1 MIKGKWILGN
11 EDCTVPVKIRSEVFA
26 GEFGLSGYGAN
37 KEDNYAMHAVLYD
50 DSTPVASSRI
60 YYDGEK
66 FLLDRICV

>member
-50 DSTPVASSRI
+50 DSTPGR
-60 YYDGEK
+60 
-66 FLLDRICV
+66 LLSHILRRGKVFAG